1 VKILTLTAASAA
13 AAVLTLLAPAAAQ
26 APAKKPAPAEAVIRE
41 SEAIDALNK
50 MGAYLR
56 TLKDF
61 EVSSQATIDEVTD
74 DGQKIQF
81 DGTTRYL
88 VRRPTA
94 FKIEMRTDRKVR
106 DVYFKDGDFALVAPR
121 MKVYAQARMAGTIRA
136 ALEEIDNKY
145 GIELPLEDLF
155 EWGETETRPADLQR
169 AFKVGYAM
177 IGGKETDQ
185 YAFRRGDLDFQIWI
199 QRGDQPPPLKYVIT
213 TRSEPSQ
220 PQFVALMTWN
230 VNPSLTDAQFVYTPG
245 PDDNRIIIATLQ

>member
-1 VKILTLTAASAA
+1 VKILTLTAAGAFG
-13 AAVLTLLAPAAAQ
+13 AVLTLVTPVGPAQ
-26 APAKKPAPAEAVIRE
+26 AQAKKPAAEAVVRE
-41 SEAIDALNK
+41 SEAIEALNK

-56 TLKDF
+56 TLKEF
-61 EVSSQATIDEVTD
+61 EVTSNATIDEVTD

-81 DGTTRYL
+81 DGTTHYL

-121 MKVYAQARMAGTIRA
+121 MKVYAQAKMAGTIRA

-199 QRGDQPPPLKYVIT
+199 QRGEQPLPLKYVIT

-220 PQFVALMTWN
+220 PQFVALMSWN

-245 PDDNRIIIATLQ
+245 ADDNRIIIATLE